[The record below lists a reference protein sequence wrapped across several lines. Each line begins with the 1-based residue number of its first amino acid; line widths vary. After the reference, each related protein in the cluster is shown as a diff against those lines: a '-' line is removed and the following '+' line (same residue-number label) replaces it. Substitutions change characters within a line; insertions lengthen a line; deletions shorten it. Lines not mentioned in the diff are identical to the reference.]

1 MATTQ
6 TDAKNVRI
14 NDRDRRAL
22 TEYLTVL
29 PDQGR
34 ARDAPGMALVVSES
48 GSEYLVDV
56 RDGACTCPDAEY
68 RDVECKHIRRARFA
82 TGADAIPAAAAAQ
95 LDVDPDLGEHTA
107 ADLQFATADGGIIE
121 APDDGVVLD
130 DEPDDECA
138 CEGLPDDVPCADCY
152 IAGEAEFGE
161 GR

>member
-1 MATTQ
+1 MSTTQ

-14 NDRDRRAL
+14 NERDRRAL
-22 TEYLTVL
+22 EQYLTVL
-29 PDQGR
+29 PDQGD

-48 GSEYLVDV
+48 GSEYVVDL

-68 RDVECKHIRRARFA
+68 RDVECKHVRRARFA

-95 LDVDPDLGEHTA
+95 LDVDPDLGEHCDGPLRFA
-107 ADLQFATADGGIIE
+107 AADGGIIE
-121 APDDGVVLD
+121 APDDGVVLE

-138 CEGLPDDVPCADCY
+138 CGDLPEGVPCHDCFQDG
-152 IAGEAEFGE
+152 AAFGE

>member
-1 MATTQ
+1 MATNATESY
-6 TDAKNVRI
+6 DSIEPAV
-14 NDRDRRAL
+14 DERDRRAL

-48 GSEYLVDV
+48 GSEYLVDA

-68 RDVECKHIRRARFA
+68 RNVNCKHVARTRFA
-82 TGADAIPAAAAAQ
+82 TGQRAIPAAAAAQ

-107 ADLQFATADGGIIE
+107 ADLQFATADGG
-121 APDDGVVLD
+121 VVAAGGD
-130 DEPDDECA
+130 TDEPEGEEECA
-138 CEGLPDDVPCADCY
+138 CGDLPGGVPCHDCFQN
-152 IAGEAEFGE
+152 GAEFGE

>member
-48 GSEYLVDV
+48 GSQYLVDA

-68 RDVECKHIRRARFA
+68 RDVECKHVARTRFA
-82 TGADAIPAAAAAQ
+82 TGQRAIPAAAAAQ
-95 LDVDPDLGEHTA
+95 LNVDPDLGEHTA
-107 ADLQFATADGGIIE
+107 ADLQFATADGG
-121 APDDGVVLD
+121 VVAAGGDD
-130 DEPDDECA
+130 DEPEAEEECA
-138 CEGLPDDVPCADCY
+138 CGDLPDDVPCHDCFQN
-152 IAGEAEFGE
+152 GAEFGE

>member
-1 MATTQ
+1 MSTTQ

-29 PDQGR
+29 PDQGD
-34 ARDAPGMALVVSES
+34 ARNTPGMALVVSES

-56 RDGACTCPDAEY
+56 RDSACTCPDAEY
-68 RDVECKHIRRARFA
+68 RDVRCKHIRRARFA

-95 LDVDPDLGEHTA
+95 LDVDPDLGEHCDDPLRFA
-107 ADLQFATADGGIIE
+107 AADGGIIK

-138 CEGLPDDVPCADCY
+138 CGDLPDGVPCFDCFQDG
-152 IAGEAEFGE
+152 AAFGE